1 MSTERNGQNGPERA
15 DSPIEPISTPTELAA
30 SVADSGRV
38 IILFYAEWCEPC
50 RTIMPIVKEFAA
62 DTSVTVFGI
71 DVESNPVLAEIADVE
86 RLPTIVAYTDGIEQ
100 DRIEGVCSAE
110 ELARLVS

>member
-1 MSTERNGQNGPERA
+1 MSTERNGQNRPERA
-15 DSPIEPISTPTELAA
+15 NSPIEPISTPEELAA

-38 IILFYAEWCEPC
+38 ITLFYAEWCEPC
-50 RTIMPIVKEFAA
+50 RTIMPIVEEFAVE
-62 DTSVTVFGI
+62 DPISVFGV

-86 RLPTIVAYTDGIEQ
+86 RLPTIVAYADGIEQ